1 MGPLQGLRIIEL
13 FCIGPGP
20 FAGMLLSDMGAD
32 ILRIDRPQEPPL
44 GYPDYQYRTLWRNR
58 QAVTLDLSKPVG
70 VEALLLLV
78 EKADGLIEGYRP
90 GVAERLGIGPDV
102 CLKRNPR
109 LVYGRMTGWG
119 QEGPLAKQ
127 AGFDINYISLTGLLH
142 AVGPAERPVPLL
154 IAAGDFGGGGVF
166 LALGMLAAFWEVQH
180 SGKGQIVDASIIDG
194 AANLM
199 AYVYGGLAGGAWQ
212 NRREA
217 NTVDGG
223 HWRYGVYECADER
236 FVSVAAM
243 MDPFLKVLLEK
254 LGLNVSDFPE
264 PNKRSNW
271 PAYREKL
278 AVIFRARPRDEWA
291 TLFAGTDGCVVPVL
305 DLEEAP
311 QHPHN
316 RAHGTFVEHGG
327 VVQPAPA
334 PRFSRTR
341 SEIRRRPPANGQDN
355 DSALQEWGLTNEAV
369 QDLQKRGA
377 LG

>member
-1 MGPLQGLRIIEL
+1 
-13 FCIGPGP
+13 
-20 FAGMLLSDMGAD
+20 MLLSDMGAE
-32 ILRIDRPQEPPL
+32 ILRIDRPHEPPL
-44 GYPDYQYRTLWRNR
+44 GYPDYKYRTLWRNR
-58 QAVTLDLSKPVG
+58 QAVTLDLSKPAG
-70 VEALLLLV
+70 VEALLQLV

-119 QEGPLAKQ
+119 QDGPLAKQ

-142 AVGPAERPVPLL
+142 AIGPAERPVPPL

-166 LALGMLAAFWEVQH
+166 LALGMLAAFWEAQR
-180 SGKGQIVDASIIDG
+180 SGKGQVVDASIVDG

-212 NRREA
+212 NRRAA

-223 HWRYGVYECADER
+223 HWRYGVYECSDGR

-243 MDPFLKVLLEK
+243 MDPFLQVLLEK
-254 LGLNVSDFPE
+254 LGLITSDFPE

-271 PAYREKL
+271 PVYRDRL
-278 AVIFRARPRDEWA
+278 AAIFRTKPRDEWA

-305 DLEEAP
+305 DLAEAP

-316 RAHGTFVEHGG
+316 RARNTFVEHDG

-355 DSALQEWGLTNEAV
+355 NSALQEWGLSTDAV
-369 QDLQKRGA
+369 DDLRKQGA
-377 LG
+377 FGK

>member
-1 MGPLQGLRIIEL
+1 
-13 FCIGPGP
+13 
-20 FAGMLLSDMGAD
+20 MLLSDMGAE

-44 GYPDYQYRTLWRNR
+44 GYPDYKYRTLWRNR
-58 QAVTLDLSKPVG
+58 QAVTLNLSEPAG
-70 VEALLLLV
+70 VEALLQLV

-142 AVGPAERPVPLL
+142 AIGPAERPVPPL

-166 LALGMLAAFWEVQH
+166 LALGMLAAFWEAQR
-180 SGKGQIVDASIIDG
+180 SGKGQVVDASIVDG

-212 NRREA
+212 NRRAA

-223 HWRYGVYECADER
+223 HWRYAVYECSDGR

-243 MDPFLKVLLEK
+243 MEPFLKMLLEK
-254 LGLNVSDFPE
+254 LGLNTNDFPE

-271 PAYREKL
+271 PVYRERL
-278 AVIFRARPRDEWA
+278 AAIFRTKPRDEWA

-316 RAHGTFVEHGG
+316 RARGTFVEHDG

-334 PRFSRTR
+334 PRFSRTQ
-341 SEIRRRPPANGQDN
+341 SEIRRRPPANGLDN
-355 DSALQEWGLTNEAV
+355 DSALQAWGLSNEAV
-369 QDLQKRGA
+369 DNLRKRGA
-377 LG
+377 FG

>member
-20 FAGMLLSDMGAD
+20 FAGMLLSDMGAE

-44 GYPDYQYRTLWRNR
+44 GYPDYKYRTLWRNR
-58 QAVTLDLSKPVG
+58 QAVTLDLSKPAG
-70 VEALLLLV
+70 VEALLQLV

-90 GVAERLGIGPDV
+90 GVAERLGVGPDV

-142 AVGPAERPVPLL
+142 AIGPAERPVPPL

-166 LALGMLAAFWEVQH
+166 LALGMLAAFWEAQR
-180 SGKGQIVDASIIDG
+180 SGKGQVVDASIVDG

-212 NRREA
+212 NRRA
-217 NTVDGG
+217 SNTVDGG
-223 HWRYGVYECADER
+223 HWRYGVYECSDDR

-243 MDPFLKVLLEK
+243 MDPFLKVLLDK
-254 LGLNVSDFPE
+254 LGLNASDFPE

-271 PAYREKL
+271 PEYREKL
-278 AVIFRARPRDEWA
+278 AVIFRTKPRDEWA
-291 TLFAGTDGCVVPVL
+291 ALFAGTDGCVVPVL

-316 RAHGTFVEHGG
+316 RARETFVEHGG
-327 VVQPAPA
+327 VMQPAPA

-355 DSALQEWGLTNEAV
+355 DNALQEWGLNTEAV
-369 QDLQKRGA
+369 DDLRKRGA
-377 LG
+377 FG